1 MNKKGV
7 LAIPIE
13 SLVIVICFGMMIIG
27 MMFSPQA
34 VQAYTTR
41 LYLNVPLVDAI
52 EIIDQNSASDS
63 ISSGLW
69 NDFYGYPQSA
79 SASGS
84 FNLATGEV
92 KFTTEAQGVDG
103 DASANIYVTET
114 IFPQWVS
121 GGGIMPITVKFTV
134 TGTYQLTGY
143 QTMQNLSLQAIFF
156 AGVVDVLP
164 SLSEWQGI
172 YNQYNLTDGIET
184 FTASLNFDP
193 AQDSTVKIGTRVGSR
208 LDPFN
213 ETQALAN
220 FSQTGIIEMTLPEG
234 ATFTSDSGVFLTEN
248 VVPIPGA
255 VWLLGSGLVGLVG
268 LRKKFRK

>member
-1 MNKKGV
+1 MNKKRV

-27 MMFSPQA
+27 IMFSPQA

-41 LYLNVPLVDAI
+41 LYLNVPFVDAI
-52 EIIDQNSASDS
+52 EILDQNSASDS

-69 NDFYGYPQSA
+69 YDFYGSPQSA

-84 FNLATGEV
+84 FNLATGEL
-92 KFTTEAQGVDG
+92 KFTTEAQGRDG
-103 DASANIYVTET
+103 YASASIYATET

-121 GGGIMPITVKFTV
+121 GDGIMPITVKFTV
-134 TGTYQLTGY
+134 NGTYQLTGY
-143 QTMQNLSLQAIFF
+143 QTMQHLSLQAIFF

-164 SLSEWQGI
+164 SQSSWQGI
-172 YNQYNLTDGIET
+172 FDQYNLTDGIET

-193 AQDSTVKIGTRVGSR
+193 AQDSSVMIGTRVGAA

-234 ATFTSDSGVFLTEN
+234 ATFTAASGCFLCEKITL
-248 VVPIPGA
+248 IPDA
-255 VWLLGSGLVGLVG
+255 V
-268 LRKKFRK
+268 